1 MEDIITQALRQQCGK
16 YEVLELENR
25 SLQRLEEMLLYDII
39 RLREIPQNIRVSNKT
54 LYIYAFRAAV
64 SSTKRYEE
72 ELKLFQSDIRRL
84 KNKTEELAALY
95 KDMEYWIKRCW
106 DHHDNAEKEK
116 IKNDHSTAGGEYKKD
131 ENRN

>member
-106 DHHDNAEKEK
+106 DHHDNTEKEK
-116 IKNDHSTAGGEYKKD
+116 IKNDHS
-131 ENRN
+131 